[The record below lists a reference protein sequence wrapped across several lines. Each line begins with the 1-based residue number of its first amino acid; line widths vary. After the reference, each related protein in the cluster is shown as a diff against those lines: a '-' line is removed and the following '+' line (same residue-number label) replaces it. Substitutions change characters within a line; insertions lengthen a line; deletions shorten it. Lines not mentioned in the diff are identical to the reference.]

1 MLSIFANSEHIHV
14 VHDMQLCKL
23 GCGRKV
29 IGYEVEQHYGGK
41 PIKFCRDT
49 NEWLDS
55 MCPEREVPCI
65 YIISQPRET
74 ALEPGQEDPDEKRK
88 YVERGGDFATKHSDW
103 CRKPLPLDVY
113 EQNAPVGSANLH

>member
-1 MLSIFANSEHIHV
+1 
-14 VHDMQLCKL
+14 MQLCKL

-55 MCPEREVPCI
+55 MCPQREVPCI

-74 ALEPGQEDPDEKRK
+74 ALEPGQEDPDEKRNDELLSTTSTTTTSTTTSPSVNSAVPPSDAGK
-88 YVERGGDFATKHSDW
+88 CWRQMRPQRG
-103 CRKPLPLDVY
+103 
-113 EQNAPVGSANLH
+113 